1 MYKDIARYNR
11 FGGLSEYDKTRL
23 KLSSQYKLEY
33 KTKEEAVTKKVQTIK
48 NRKSH
53 IENVANQLQQIVD
66 LPEDQITQE
75 IVQQHR
81 ALQEEFKAHVSLF
94 EEDIEMLNGMSAE
107 AKTLAEL
114 ADVSKR
120 SYNELDVSVMKLTKT
135 GLNLISGLTQ
145 LSAETLTYGGLAK
158 NILGVDL
165 TNEDDLAMVPKAL
178 RPMLK
183 QKGMIYKGIDN
194 ASDMIGKAADEIGGL
209 ARKNIQLGD
218 IDSLDDFGTFMLDL
232 FSEQAINTAVT
243 LSTGGTGLAIISAG
257 AAGNKMS
264 EMNLQMA
271 DGKDIN
277 ALEYYSG
284 AMLFG
289 LAEYV
294 TEKVSL
300 GQAKGYG

>member
-1 MYKDIARYNR
+1 
-11 FGGLSEYDKTRL
+11 
-23 KLSSQYKLEY
+23 
-33 KTKEEAVTKKVQTIK
+33 
-48 NRKSH
+48 
-53 IENVANQLQQIVD
+53 
-66 LPEDQITQE
+66 
-75 IVQQHR
+75 
-81 ALQEEFKAHVSLF
+81 
-94 EEDIEMLNGMSAE
+94 MSAE

-145 LSAETLTYGGLAK
+145 LGAETLTYGGLAK

-183 QKGMIYKGIDN
+183 QKGMIYKNIDN

-284 AMLFG
+284 AML
-289 LAEYV
+289 LV
-294 TEKVSL
+294 LLST
-300 GQAKGYG
+300 